1 MFQLPRVGARP
12 RRFALIIVTALV
24 GVATAALVSVAV
36 AKTFTLEIAKGVK
49 VSNIT
54 NPSAMT
60 KVENV
65 AANSHGRAV
74 YTLSGD
80 GKRHP
85 KCTKSNGCFG
95 FWPPVTVASG
105 KKPSKA
111 PAIKGRLG
119 VWHRGRIN
127 QVTLNGHPLYT
138 FSVDKAKG
146 SAHGDGIATFG
157 GVWHVIKT
165 SRGVSSSGT
174 SSTGT
179 TPTTN
184 PYGY

>member
-1 MFQLPRVGARP
+1 MSQLPRVRAP

-24 GVATAALVSVAV
+24 GVATATLVSVAV

-54 NPSAMT
+54 NPSTMT

-65 AANSHGRAV
+65 AANSRGRAV

-80 GKRHP
+80 SKRHP

-111 PAIKGRLG
+111 SAIKGRLG
-119 VWHRGRIN
+119 VWRRSGIN

-138 FSVDKAKG
+138 FSMDRGKG
-146 SAHGDGIATFG
+146 RAHGDGIATFG

-165 SRGVSSSGT
+165 SRGASSSGT
-174 SSTGT
+174 SSSST
-179 TPTTN
+179 TQTN
-184 PYGY
+184 PGY